1 MNTQSNRLKEIVNR
15 VFEVDIMEKTRRREV
30 VEARMVYSRILI
42 NIGGHTLSRVAKTIN
57 KSHCTI
63 VHYNKNFKY
72 FIKPDE
78 RLWEMYLLCAKI
90 FNETDHVAN
99 ALDLEECRILIF
111 SLENKIKKLTL
122 DISRLNLEH
131 ETYKKQV
138 ETYPDL
144 YSLINER
151 VRPKNVKEVTRKLNT
166 YLNGIHN

>member
-1 MNTQSNRLKEIVNR
+1 MKYTEERLKDIVNQ
-15 VFEVDIMEKTRRREV
+15 VFEVDVMEKTRKREV
-30 VEARMVYSRILI
+30 VEARMVYSRILRDSDYM
-42 NIGGHTLSRVAKTIN
+42 TLSKIAKSLN
-57 KSHCTI
+57 QSHCTI
-63 VHYNKNFKY
+63 IHYNKNFKY

-78 RLWEMYLLCAKI
+78 KLWHKYLTCSRI
-90 FNETDHVAN
+90 YNETDHVAN
-99 ALDLEECRILIF
+99 TLELVECRNLIF

-144 YSLINER
+144 YRLINER